1 MTWRERYPRIERDGE
16 SIAICALCGKDATCT
31 GRNFACSSEH
41 LTASNSFSR
50 WSEQM
55 IAYLRGEGPLPVER
69 NINEIN
75 MFGEEG
81 GEQEALLKQVG

>member
-1 MTWRERYPRIERDGE
+1 
-16 SIAICALCGKDATCT
+16 
-31 GRNFACSSEH
+31 
-41 LTASNSFSR
+41 
-50 WSEQM
+50 M